1 MLVRLCLAIST
12 MVLLAN
18 GALAFETRAKAA
30 YVIDLTTGTVLLAKN
45 ADEPLPPASMSKL
58 MTLNM
63 LFEALHDGRVQMD
76 TRFSVSAKAKAITGE
91 GGSTMFLNEQDK
103 PTVEELIQG
112 IVVNSGNDAA
122 IVVAEGLAGSEE
134 AFAQKATDRARA
146 LGMTGTTLVNASG
159 WPDPAQRMSVH
170 DLAIVAQRM
179 IDQFPEFYHYFAE
192 TEFNYKDRA
201 ADNRFNRNPLLKM
214 NIGADG
220 LKTGHTRE
228 AGYGLVGSAVQ
239 GDRRIVFVLTGMDS
253 DTVRAEEAERIANWA
268 FRQFVLKNVA
278 AKGTRVAEAEIWMGD
293 ASHVG
298 LVVAEDAKMLL
309 PAELGDQVPAQVVY
323 TGPIQGG
330 FAAGTPL
337 AELVLRLPDMGE
349 MRIPLVAETAVG
361 KAGIVGRLMTA
372 AGVLYGD
379 VMGSGGTEPAAPVV
393 EPGA

>member
-1 MLVRLCLAIST
+1 MALRLIFGLIAALA
-12 MVLLAN
+12 VLAVPV
-18 GALAFETRAKAA
+18 AAFETRAKAA
-30 YVIDLTTGTVLLAKN
+30 YVVDLATGTVLLAKN

-76 TRFSVSAKAKAITGE
+76 TTFSVSAKAKAITGE

-179 IDQFPEFYHYFAE
+179 VEQFPEFYHYFAE

-214 NIGADG
+214 TIGADG

-239 GDRRIVFVLTGMDS
+239 GDRRIIFVLTGMES

-268 FRQFVLKNVA
+268 FRQFVLRIIA
-278 AKGTRVAEAEIWMGD
+278 PKGTRIAEAEVWMGN
-293 ASHVG
+293 AATVG
-298 LVVAEDAKMLL
+298 LVVAEDARMLL
-309 PAELGDQVPAQVVY
+309 PAELSDEIPAEVVY
-323 TGPIQGG
+323 SGPIQGG
-330 FAAGTPL
+330 FEAGTPL

-349 MRIPLVAETAVG
+349 RRIPLVAETAVG
-361 KAGIVGRLMTA
+361 KAGIITRLRTA
-372 AGVLYGD
+372 AWVLYD
-379 VMGSGGTEPAAPVV
+379 DLMGSAPAVDPAT
-393 EPGA
+393 

>member
-1 MLVRLCLAIST
+1 MTKRFFP
-12 MVLLAN
+12 LLIA
-18 GALAFETRAKAA
+18 AYVVFAAPAMAFDTRAKAA
-30 YVIDLTTGTVLLAKN
+30 YVVDLATGTVLMAKN
-45 ADEPLPPASMSKL
+45 AEEPLPPASMSKL

-76 TRFSVSAKAKAITGE
+76 TTFSVSAKAKAITGE

-122 IVVAEGLAGSEE
+122 IVIAEGLAGSEE

-159 WPDPAQRMSVH
+159 WPDPGQRMSVH

-179 IDQFPEFYHYFAE
+179 VEEFPEYYHYFAE

-201 ADNRFNRNPLLKM
+201 ADNRFNRNPLLSM

-228 AGYGLVGSAVQ
+228 AGYGLVGSAKQ
-239 GDRRIVFVLTGMDS
+239 GDRRIVFVLTGMESDS
-253 DTVRAEEAERIANWA
+253 IRAEEAERITNWA
-268 FRQFVLKNVA
+268 FRQFVLKTVA
-278 AKGTRVAEAEIWMGD
+278 PKGVRIAEADVWMGD
-293 ASHVG
+293 AATVG
-298 LVVAEDAKMLL
+298 LVVAEDTKMLL
-309 PAELGDQVPAQVVY
+309 PAELAHQIPAEVIY
-323 TGPIQGG
+323 SGPIKGG
-330 FAAGTPL
+330 FEAGAPL

-349 MRIPLVAETAVG
+349 HRIPLVAETAVG
-361 KAGIVGRLMTA
+361 KAGIVTRLLTA
-372 AGVLYGD
+372 AWVLYGD
-379 VMGSGGTEPAAPVV
+379 VMGSDADTAAEPAT
-393 EPGA
+393 